1 MISVILSLCYLTFM
15 LTFKADVNQTVF
27 SEFLIL
33 YMSLEAQ
40 AVFSFF
46 CTGTTHP
53 SLQGDVR
60 HTHFVCIASNTFAEG
75 RLPTL

>member
-46 CTGTTHP
+46 
-53 SLQGDVR
+53 
-60 HTHFVCIASNTFAEG
+60 
-75 RLPTL
+75 